1 MSTQPAPEPTITAA
15 HHTSAAAA
23 VPAVPETTV
32 RRGTLVDV
40 NAVVRLMRAGAAP
53 VDINGDG
60 ILDGP
65 HDEETAAAAA
75 RLALSHLS
83 LESGDL
89 WVAER
94 GGRLVAASVWLP
106 GDGRAL
112 SADTSHLLARELHLD
127 DVSAAIGPGDH
138 LRGEVEAT
146 ATGVFAE
153 LLANRPRLVLAS
165 LTVATGEVDPREVIE
180 LARRVVHPVVHADE
194 SPVLAVAIDDARARL
209 LRAVGFTTVSTV
221 PLGEL
226 NAVWVGRAARPAP
239 GRTPIRA

>member
-1 MSTQPAPEPTITAA
+1 MSTQPAPEPTIPAA
-15 HHTSAAAA
+15 HRTSAAAA
-23 VPAVPETTV
+23 VVTTV

-40 NAVVRLMRAGAAP
+40 NAVVRLMRAGAAAI
-53 VDINGDG
+53 DIDGDG
-60 ILDGP
+60 IPDGP

-94 GGRLVAASVWLP
+94 EGRLVAASVWLP

-112 SADTSHLLARELHLD
+112 RADTSHLLARELRLE
-127 DVSAAIGPGDH
+127 DVPGAIGPAEH
-138 LRGEVEAT
+138 LRGEIEAT

-153 LLANRPRLVLAS
+153 LLTNRPRLVLAS
-165 LTVATGEVDPREVIE
+165 LTVATEEVHPHEVIE
-180 LARRVVHPVVHADE
+180 LARRVVHPVVHAE
-194 SPVLAVAIDDARARL
+194 ETAVLAVAIDDARARL
-209 LRAVGFTTVSTV
+209 LRAVGFSTISTV

-239 GRTPIRA
+239 GRAPIRA